1 MGSFYCQLDYEHIP
15 YRAPERTVDGNLANN
30 GCGVCSLSMVLENM
44 MGIPFP
50 PEKAAVLAKACGSRE
65 TYGTNLYIAAP
76 YFAAAFGMKVRDTE
90 DLEEAKRFLAEKRGM
105 VIANVRGDREGYQGI
120 FADSGHYV
128 VIAALDGSTAK
139 VWDPMFRLGSDRYD
153 RPYRRDKVRT
163 EGTDAYADIEVF
175 RQDCW
180 HRPYF
185 LFEKDE
191 APVRPAAIGVL
202 CGTEGEAGPIV
213 SEISQAGGKPI
224 VLSPETLSKSLS
236 LLDSL
241 DGLFIADESG
251 EAVSE
256 AIRLCREREKPVI
269 ATGKGFEAFA
279 DAFKLSLTRAADT
292 ASVTPQYATR
302 LEALLAAD
310 EVMPVYG
317 KAELPEGM
325 RMGAADA
332 DGNIAALEWKP
343 GTLCMA
349 LTQRPERMDKKD
361 LRALLTVLVML
372 AHRQR
377 GE

>member
-50 PEKAAVLAKACGSRE
+50 PEKAAVLAKVCGSRE

-128 VIAALDGSTAK
+128 VIAALDGNTAK
-139 VWDPMFRLGSDRYD
+139 VWDPMFKLGSDRYD

-175 RQDCW
+175 REDCY

-185 LFEKDE
+185 LFEKDG
-191 APVRPAAIGVL
+191 APVRPAVIGVL
-202 CGTEGEAGPIV
+202 RGAEGEAVPIIN
-213 SEISQAGGKPI
+213 EIEQAGGKP
-224 VLSPETLSKSLS
+224 VPLSRETLAASTGILS
-236 LLDSL
+236 TL
-241 DGLFIADESG
+241 DGLFIANETG
-251 EAVSE
+251 EAVSA
-256 AIRLCREREKPVI
+256 AIRFCREQEKPVI
-269 ATGKGFEAFA
+269 AMGKGFDAFA
-279 DAFKLSLTRAADT
+279 DAFSLSLNRAAD
-292 ASVTPQYATR
+292 AAPVTPQYATR
-302 LEALLAAD
+302 LEAVMTP
-310 EVMPVYG
+310 EQTMPVYE
-317 KAELPEGM
+317 KADLPEGM
-325 RMGAADA
+325 RVGASDA

-343 GTLCMA
+343 GTFCIA
-349 LTQRPERMDKKD
+349 LTQKPERMDEKD
-361 LRALLTVLVML
+361 LRALMTALVML
-372 AHRQR
+372 AHRR
-377 GE
+377 KGE